1 MKSQKVLIGSVSAVL
16 ILCAHSA
23 LASAWQMPPNPGLPD
38 DFMGSVENIA
48 NWLLGFVTLLSV
60 LAIIWGGTIY
70 VASSGDEDRTR
81 TAKKTI
87 KYAIMGLA
95 MAGLAYAIVTLV
107 VKDIL
112 VTGQQ
117 EETNTQNGQQNSQAT
132 QAM

>member
-1 MKSQKVLIGSVSAVL
+1 MKLQKAFIGLFSVALVLS
-16 ILCAHSA
+16 AHSA
-23 LASAWQMPPNPGLPD
+23 LASAWQMPDNPGLPD
-38 DFMGSVENIA
+38 DFMGSVQNIA

-95 MAGLAYAIVTLV
+95 MAGLAYALVTLV
-107 VKDIL
+107 VGDIL
-112 VTGQQ
+112 QGGQQ
-117 EETNTQNGQQNSQAT
+117 NGQNQQQGQNTQNG
-132 QAM
+132 AM